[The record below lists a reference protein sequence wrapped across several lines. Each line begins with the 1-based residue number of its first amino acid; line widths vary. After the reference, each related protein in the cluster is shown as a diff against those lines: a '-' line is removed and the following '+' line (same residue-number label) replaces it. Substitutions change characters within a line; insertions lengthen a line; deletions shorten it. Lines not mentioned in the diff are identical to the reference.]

1 MTSKSSVLMFCF
13 EQKIVKYDQKLMKTI
28 VQEIRALHTSINHL
42 TFPETCLHC
51 SNELIEKEDFI
62 CNFCYLNLQFTNF
75 EKPGEINNMD
85 KLFWGK
91 LPIHSAFALLFFE
104 ENSAVQKII
113 HALKYHNNAK
123 IGIIYGKM
131 IGEKISQ
138 IQSFNNLDALLPVP
152 IHPVKKFR
160 RGYNQAELI
169 AKGISEILTIPVRNN
184 VAQKII
190 HTESQTQKSLW
201 ERWQNSQNI
210 FYTKTELKEYK
221 HIGLVDDVLTTGSTM
236 ERFAESLRIKNPF
249 LKISVITLAV
259 TK

>member
-1 MTSKSSVLMFCF
+1 MTFKSSVIMLCF
-13 EQKIVKYDQKLMKTI
+13 EQKIVKYDQKPMKPI
-28 VQEIRALHTSINHL
+28 VKKIKAKLTSVNHL

-51 SNELIEKEDFI
+51 STELIEKEDFI
-62 CNFCYLNLQFTNF
+62 CNFCSLNLQFTNF
-75 EKPGEINNMD
+75 ENQGEINNMD

-91 LPIHSAFALLFFE
+91 LPIHGAFALFYFE

-113 HALKYHNNAK
+113 HALKYENNAK
-123 IGIIYGKM
+123 IGIKYGQM

-152 IHPVKKFR
+152 IQPAKKFR

-169 AKGISEILTIPVRNN
+169 AQGVSEILKIPVRND
-184 VAQKII
+184 VALKIK
-190 HTESQTQKSLW
+190 HTESQTQKSMW

-210 FYTKTELKEYK
+210 FHSKAPLNEYK
-221 HIGLVDDVLTTGSTM
+221 HIGLVDDVLTTGSTI
-236 ERFAESLRIKNPF
+236 ERFVESLRINNPF
-249 LKISVITLAV
+249 LKISVITLAI